1 MTTLPTD
8 SAITA
13 AKLHAIHAWT
23 VFTAER
29 HLTARVPDWRTTS
42 NPDGSPILS
51 AEVAGPGAA
60 HALRLFAAGA
70 DLVLHGPGDVRPQ
83 FDYSRPGRISCV
95 WRSGGVWV
103 ELWHPE
109 EVAGLPAVV
118 PSEPAAG
125 VSRASGRFLFTRR
138 SKKETTTA

>member
-1 MTTLPTD
+1 MTTLPSD
-8 SAITA
+8 SALTA

-23 VFTAER
+23 LFTRDRNLA
-29 HLTARVPDWRTTS
+29 ARVPDWRTSTA
-42 NPDGSPILS
+42 PDGSPHLS

-60 HALRLFAAGA
+60 HALHAFAADYLLILGK
-70 DLVLHGPGDVRPQ
+70 PGDVRPQ

-109 EVAGLPAVV
+109 EVAGLPAAV
-118 PSEPAAG
+118 PSEPEAG